1 MTWQQARQG
10 DVPKIDRFLSEHIQ
24 TSMFPLANLRDFG
37 LRGRDPRAVN
47 VWTLSDGPRAIL
59 AITNEGMVLPQCP
72 DCSDAELS
80 DAIQLIR
87 GRALF
92 GLAAEATQARRFMH
106 LAGWEDRPA
115 TLNSD
120 EPGFTLDLNQIVVP
134 DTSGAALVSL
144 GDLDRGIAE
153 GWRQSY
159 LTEAMDFDADRARSQ
174 SKKDIAAYVER
185 DSHRALLV
193 SGQPVGMTGFNARL
207 PEAVQIGG
215 VFTPPDLRGRGYA
228 KLAVALHLLEAR
240 AAGVTRA
247 VLFAASDSA
256 ARAYIAIGFK
266 PAGQYSLILFKDPKD
281 PA

>member
-47 VWTLSDGPRAIL
+47 VWTLGDGPRAIL

-72 DCSDAELS
+72 DCSDVELAE
-80 DAIQLIR
+80 AIQLIR

-134 DTSGAALVSL
+134 DTSGAALVPL
-144 GDLDRGIAE
+144 GDLDREIAE

-185 DSHRALLV
+185 DSHQALLV

-215 VFTPPDLRGRGYA
+215 VYTPPALRGRGYA

-240 AAGVTRA
+240 AAGVSRA

-266 PAGQYSLILFKDPKD
+266 PAGRYSLILFKNPKD

>member
-1 MTWQQARQG
+1 MTWQQARQE
-10 DVPKIDRFLSEHIQ
+10 DVPKIDRFLSEHSQ
-24 TSMFPLANLRDFG
+24 TSMFPLANLLDFG

-47 VWTLSDGPRAIL
+47 VWTLGDGPRAIL

-80 DAIQLIR
+80 EAIQLIR

-134 DTSGAALVSL
+134 DTSGAALVPL
-144 GDLDRGIAE
+144 GDLDREIAE

-174 SKKDIAAYVER
+174 SKKDVATYVER

-207 PEAVQIGG
+207 SEAVQIGG
-215 VFTPPDLRGRGYA
+215 VYTPPALRGRGYA

-240 AAGVTRA
+240 AAGLTRA

>member
-1 MTWQQARQG
+1 MTWQQARQE
-10 DVPKIDRFLSEHIQ
+10 DVPKIGRFLSEHIQ

-47 VWTLSDGPRAIL
+47 VWTLGDGPRAIL

-72 DCSDAELS
+72 DCSDVELAE
-80 DAIQLIR
+80 AIQLIR

-92 GLAAEATQARRFMH
+92 GVAAEATQARRFMH

-134 DTSGAALVSL
+134 DTSGAALVPL
-144 GDLDRGIAE
+144 GDLDREISE

-174 SKKDIAAYVER
+174 SKKDVAAYVER

-215 VFTPPDLRGRGYA
+215 VYTPPALRGRGYA

-266 PAGQYSLILFKDPKD
+266 PAGQYSLILFKNPKD

>member
-1 MTWQQARQG
+1 MTWRQARQE
-10 DVPKIDRFLSEHIQ
+10 DVPMIDRFLSKHIQ

-37 LRGRDPRAVN
+37 LRGCDPRALN
-47 VWTLSDGPRAIL
+47 VWALGDSPRAIL

-72 DCSDAELS
+72 DCSDAELLE
-80 DAIQLIR
+80 AIELIR

-106 LAGWEDRPA
+106 LAGWDNRPA
-115 TLNSD
+115 TMNSD
-120 EPGFTLDLNQIVVP
+120 EPGFTLDLNHIVLP
-134 DTSGAALVSL
+134 ETSGATLVPL
-144 GDLDRGIAE
+144 GDVDREIAE

-159 LTEAMDFDADRARSQ
+159 LTEAMDFDEDRAQNQ
-174 SKKDIAAYVER
+174 SKKDVAAYVER

-207 PEAVQIGG
+207 PEVVQIGG
-215 VFTPPDLRGRGYA
+215 VYTPPTLRGCGYA

-266 PAGQYSLILFKDPKD
+266 PAGQYSLILFKTPKD

>member
-1 MTWQQARQG
+1 MTWQQARQE
-10 DVPKIDRFLSEHIQ
+10 DVPKIGRFLSEHIQ

-47 VWTLSDGPRAIL
+47 VWTLGDGPRAIL

-72 DCSDAELS
+72 DCSDVELAE
-80 DAIQLIR
+80 AIQLIR

-106 LAGWEDRPA
+106 LAEWENRPA

-134 DTSGAALVSL
+134 DTSGAALVPL
-144 GDLDRGIAE
+144 GDLDREIAE

-215 VFTPPDLRGRGYA
+215 VFTPPALRGRGYA

-266 PAGQYSLILFKDPKD
+266 PAGQYSLILFKNPKD

>member
-1 MTWQQARQG
+1 MTWQQARQE
-10 DVPKIDRFLSEHIQ
+10 DVPKIGRFLSEHIQ

-47 VWTLSDGPRAIL
+47 VWTLGDGPRAIL

-72 DCSDAELS
+72 DCSDVELAE
-80 DAIQLIR
+80 AIQLIR

-106 LAGWEDRPA
+106 LAGWENRPA

-120 EPGFTLDLNQIVVP
+120 EPGFALDLNHVVLP
-134 DTSGAALVSL
+134 DTSGAALVPL
-144 GDLDRGIAE
+144 GDLDSEIAE

-174 SKKDIAAYVER
+174 SKKDVAAYVQR

-215 VFTPPDLRGRGYA
+215 VYTPPVLRGRGYA

-247 VLFAASDSA
+247 VLFAASESA

>member
-47 VWTLSDGPRAIL
+47 VWTLGDGPRAVL

-72 DCSDAELS
+72 DCSDVELVE
-80 DAIQLIR
+80 AIQLIR
-87 GRALF
+87 GHALF

-106 LAGWEDRPA
+106 LAEWEDRPA

-134 DTSGAALVSL
+134 DTSGAAMVPL
-144 GDLDRGIAE
+144 GDLDREIAE

-215 VFTPPDLRGRGYA
+215 VYTPPALRGRGYA

>member
-1 MTWQQARQG
+1 MTWQQARQE
-10 DVPKIDRFLSEHIQ
+10 DVPKIGRFLSEHIQ

-47 VWTLSDGPRAIL
+47 VWTLGDGPRAIL

-72 DCSDAELS
+72 DCSDVELAE
-80 DAIQLIR
+80 AIQLIR

-134 DTSGAALVSL
+134 DTSGAALVPL
-144 GDLDRGIAE
+144 GDLDREIAE

-193 SGQPVGMTGFNARL
+193 SGQPVGMTGFNAQL

-215 VFTPPDLRGRGYA
+215 VYTPPDLRGRGYA

-266 PAGQYSLILFKDPKD
+266 PAGQYSLILFKNPKD